1 MTINFESPGTV
12 ALAASLICLLV
23 YLRTLASDFVSF
35 DDTFYVLNNEAI
47 RQLDWNL
54 VVWAFTAPMAN
65 WVPLTHISLAV
76 DSGAQTADGK
86 QDEYMEKTLLVVDNA
101 QPVK

>member
-1 MTINFESPGTV
+1 V

-76 DSGAQTADGK
+76 DYHLRRCSL
-86 QDEYMEKTLLVVDNA
+86 ESIR
-101 QPVK
+101 